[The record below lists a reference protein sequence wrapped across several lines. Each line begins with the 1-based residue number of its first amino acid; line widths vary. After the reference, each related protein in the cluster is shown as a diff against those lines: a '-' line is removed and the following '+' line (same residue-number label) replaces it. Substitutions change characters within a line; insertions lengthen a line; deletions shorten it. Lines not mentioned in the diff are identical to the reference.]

1 MKIQCH
7 IVHPDHPKVPH
18 GLRKILETALSIEGN
33 HQDKITIIL
42 CTDSMIRRLNR
53 EYLHD
58 NSTTDVLSF
67 YYSNPKSKNL
77 YGEVYINLDITRKQ
91 AIRYNVSFWNELL
104 RLIFHGILHLYGY
117 DDSTKIEYKR
127 MADRQEELITKC
139 QGLLHW

>member
-7 IVHPDHPKVPH
+7 IVHPDHPKVPR
-18 GLRKILETALSIEGN
+18 GLRKILETALSTEGN